1 MGEDKKNIKLEYEEL
16 VKTIRHHMDLYYNQD
31 EPEISDYEYDM
42 LMQRLKEIEKENPDF
57 VMPNSPSKIIGGTA
71 KREAGVKI
79 THNVPM
85 LSIED
90 VFTKEAV
97 IEWVNK
103 VHTLHPDALFSA
115 EIKIDGLSMT
125 LRYSKKE
132 DGKLHLDVAETRGDG
147 IIGEDVTA
155 NAMVIPD
162 VKHVITIWNFAAKFI
177 CPMKI
182 LKNSMISRRSSVKR
196 QLQIQETLQQ
206 VRLDSLT
213 LK

>member
-1 MGEDKKNIKLEYEEL
+1 MAENKAEIKKEYEEL
-16 VKTIRHHMDLYYNQD
+16 VKTIKHHMDLYYNQD

-42 LMQRLKEIEKENPDF
+42 LMQRLKEIERDNPDF
-57 VMPNSPSKIIGGTA
+57 VMSDSPSKIIGGTA

-97 IEWVNK
+97 TEWVKK
-103 VHTLHPDALFSA
+103 VHALHPEALFSA

-132 DGKLHLDVAETRGDG
+132 DGK
-147 IIGEDVTA
+147 
-155 NAMVIPD
+155 P
-162 VKHVITIWNFAAKFI
+162 
-177 CPMKI
+177 
-182 LKNSMISRRSSVKR
+182 
-196 QLQIQETLQQ
+196 
-206 VRLDSLT
+206 RLL
-213 LK
+213 